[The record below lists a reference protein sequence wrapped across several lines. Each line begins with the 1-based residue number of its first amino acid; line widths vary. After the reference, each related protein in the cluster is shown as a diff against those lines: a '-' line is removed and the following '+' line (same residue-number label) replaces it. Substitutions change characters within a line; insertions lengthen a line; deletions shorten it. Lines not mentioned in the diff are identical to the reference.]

1 MKLCKLFGDSKT
13 CCRNFLGL
21 KVFDELANKIIGI
34 ESEKTRRE
42 IKNASAEK

>member
-1 MKLCKLFGDSKT
+1 LEIPKPVVEI
-13 CCRNFLGL
+13 FLGL
-21 KVFDELANKIIGI
+21 KVFDGLANKIIGI